1 MADSTTLIDIL
12 ESTRKSIEKNLP
24 DYMYEGYDESKASP
38 PDPRVLKLQL
48 IDAQN
53 HKFNLLKEEL
63 IHDLKNEFQA
73 FKDKLTL
80 ELTEVFR
87 LHRMEMNDKLKVNN
101 NNNPTDTTKPRDIA
115 VSINQAMPFREEGE
129 IRIKFLYPQKSNEVD
144 GEAL

>member
-87 LHRMEMNDKLKVNN
+87 LHRMEMNDKLKVDK
-101 NNNPTDTTKPRDIA
+101 PTDTTKPRDIA

-129 IRIKFLYPQKSNEVD
+129 IRIKFLYPQKSNVVCGEVV
-144 GEAL
+144 

>member
-1 MADSTTLIDIL
+1 MADLVEIL
-12 ESTRKSIEKNLP
+12 EWNRKAIENKFP
-24 DYMYEGYDESKASP
+24 DCMFEPDDESKAASS

-63 IHDLKNEFQA
+63 VCDLKNEFQS

-87 LHRMEMNDKLKVNN
+87 THRKEMNDTIQSNKTTGATT
-101 NNNPTDTTKPRDIA
+101 PRDTT
-115 VSINQAMPFREEGE
+115 VCINQTMPFREEGE
-129 IRIKFLYPQKSNEVD
+129 IRIKFMYPQKSNAMAEPQDV
-144 GEAL
+144 L

>member
-24 DYMYEGYDESKASP
+24 DYMYEAYDESKASP

-53 HKFNLLKEEL
+53 HKFNLLKEEI
-63 IHDLKNEFQA
+63 IHDLKKEIQT
-73 FKDKLTL
+73 FKDTLTL
-80 ELTEVFR
+80 ELKEVFR
-87 LHRMEMNDKLKVNN
+87 LYRMETNDKLQVNK
-101 NNNPTDTTKPRDIA
+101 PTETTKSSDIA

-129 IRIKFLYPQKSNEVD
+129 IRIKFLYPQKGNEMSAD
-144 GEAL
+144 GAAL